1 MAKKILIIGGGGYI
15 GTELSN
21 FLANKNYRV
30 GCMDTFWFENKL
42 NKNVIKIK
50 RDIRSF
56 DFSEFKNY
64 DIVINLAYLSND
76 PLCEINA
83 RDTWESGPLATY
95 YIMEACLKYKIKKF
109 IFASSGS
116 IYGLKKEKNV
126 TENLGLDP
134 ITDYNKSKMI
144 CEKVIDNYKNK
155 IKTVIL
161 RPATV
166 CGASKRLRL
175 DVVLNLFCYQA
186 FFKKE
191 INILGGNQIRPLLHI
206 KDMINCYEFFIKKN
220 ITGTFNVGFENLSV
234 KKIAQSVK
242 KIIPAKIKIKKSN
255 DPRSYRM
262 NADKLLKVGFK
273 QGYTHIDA
281 IVDLNKKFQSGFNPT
296 EENWNLNWLLKKKV
310 ITKSV

>member
-21 FLANKNYRV
+21 FLANKNYKV

-262 NADKLLKVGFK
+262 NADKLLKVGFE

>member
-1 MAKKILIIGGGGYI
+1 MTKKILIIGGGGYI

-21 FLANKNYRV
+21 FLISKKYKV
-30 GCMDTFWFENKL
+30 GCMDTFWFKNKL
-42 NKNVIKIK
+42 KKEVVKIK
-50 RDIRSF
+50 KDVRSF
-56 DFSEFKNY
+56 DFPEFKNY

-95 YIMEACLKYKIKKF
+95 YIMQACIKYKVKKF

-144 CEKVIDNYKNK
+144 CEKVIENYKNK

-166 CGASKRLRL
+166 CGSSERLRL

-186 FFKKE
+186 FFKGK

-234 KKIAQSVK
+234 NKIAQSVR
-242 KIIPAKIKIKKSN
+242 KIIPTKIEIKKSN

-262 NADKLLKVGFK
+262 NAEKLLKTGFRQLYNHK
-273 QGYTHIDA
+273 DA
-281 IVDLNKKFQSGFNPT
+281 IMDLNEKFQSGFKPT
-296 EENWNLNWLLKKKV
+296 EKNWNLNWLLKKKV
-310 ITKSV
+310 ISKSE

>member
-1 MAKKILIIGGGGYI
+1 MTKKILIIGGSGYI

-21 FLANKNYRV
+21 FLINKKYKV
-30 GCMDTFWFENKL
+30 GCMDTFWFNDRL
-42 NKNVIKIK
+42 NKKVVKIK
-50 RDIRSF
+50 KDIRSF
-56 DFSEFKNY
+56 DFPEFKNY

-95 YIMEACLKYKIKKF
+95 YIMEACIKYKVKKF

-144 CEKVIDNYKNK
+144 CEKIIENYKNK

-166 CGASKRLRL
+166 CGSSERLRL

-186 FFKKE
+186 FFKGE
-191 INILGGNQIRPLLHI
+191 INILGGSQIRPLLHI

-234 KKIAQSVK
+234 NKIAQSVK
-242 KIIPAKIKIKKSN
+242 KIIPTKIKIKKSN

-262 NADKLLKVGFK
+262 NAEKLLKIGFRQLYNHK
-273 QGYTHIDA
+273 DA
-281 IVDLNKKFQSGFNPT
+281 IMDLKKKFQSGFKPT

-310 ITKSV
+310 ISKSE

>member
-1 MAKKILIIGGGGYI
+1 
-15 GTELSN
+15 
-21 FLANKNYRV
+21 
-30 GCMDTFWFENKL
+30 
-42 NKNVIKIK
+42 
-50 RDIRSF
+50 
-56 DFSEFKNY
+56 
-64 DIVINLAYLSND
+64 
-76 PLCEINA
+76 
-83 RDTWESGPLATY
+83 
-95 YIMEACLKYKIKKF
+95 
-109 IFASSGS
+109 
-116 IYGLKKEKNV
+116 
-126 TENLGLDP
+126 
-134 ITDYNKSKMI
+134 MI

-262 NADKLLKVGFK
+262 NADKLLKVGFE